1 LVDFA
6 KYDSLIQDLT
16 LIESEIAAIV
26 EKLRVSTQRE
36 QELEI
41 QLAKAKQENAVL
53 IKRISELEHQLENTQ
68 IKSENEYFGSL
79 NTKEKEVLKQK
90 IQNLITRIEYHLSS

>member
-1 LVDFA
+1 MVDFA

-16 LIESEIAAIV
+16 LIESEVAAIV
-26 EKLRVSTQRE
+26 EKLQISTQRK

-41 QLAKAKQENAVL
+41 QLAKVKQENAVL
-53 IKRISELEHQLENTQ
+53 VKRISELEHQLENTQ

-79 NTKEKEVLKQK
+79 NSKEKEVLKQK